1 MTYGGRLQFFKM
13 VKNNKYEY
21 VGDIILQG
29 EGILSILLHAHHI

>member
-13 VKNNKYEY
+13 VKNNKY